1 MPAQTGDDSIAS
13 LRFPE
18 FRYLLASIALSTLAG
33 RALNLVIGYQIY
45 ELTGDPLAIAWL
57 GLVEVIPAVSLALF
71 GGHVADRNDRRRI
84 VLVTMGASV
93 LCAVLLMNLAP
104 HTATLGVLPL
114 YGVIFLAGIARGFAD
129 PAASAFEAQ
138 VVPRE
143 LYVNASAWLSS
154 MWQGCA
160 IIGPAAGG
168 LIYFLI
174 GDALTYLTI
183 AILFA
188 LSWLF
193 IWLIAPKPVPEVIAG
208 ESVFESI
215 AVGLRFVFSNQV
227 LVGSMA
233 LDLFA
238 VLFGGAM
245 ALLPIFAKDILHV
258 GSLGAGV
265 MSAAPS
271 IGALLVMLWSTHRP
285 PIRHAGRNLLLCV
298 GGFGI
303 SMIVF
308 AFSQHF
314 WLSLAAL
321 AFSGGFDGVSVVIRK
336 SILRIL
342 SPDHMR
348 GRISAVGSIFISSSN
363 ELGAF
368 ESGVAAKLLGAAR
381 SVWVGGLVTLAVVFL
396 AAVGSPKLRSL
407 NLTDPKY
414 LANEPPS

>member
-1 MPAQTGDDSIAS
+1 MKFLAGDDPLAS
-13 LRFPE
+13 LRLPE
-18 FRYLLASIALSTLAG
+18 FRYLLASIALSTIAG
-33 RALNLVIGYQIY
+33 RALALVVGYHVY
-45 ELTGDPLAIAWL
+45 ELTNDPLAIAWL

-84 VLVTMGASV
+84 VLVTTAASV
-93 LCAVLLMNLAP
+93 FCAALFVPLSMHAES
-104 HTATLGVLPL
+104 LGVLPL

-160 IIGPAAGG
+160 IVGPAVGG
-168 LIYFLI
+168 FVYYLI
-174 GDALTYLTI
+174 GDTRTYAGIAL
-183 AILFA
+183 LFA
-188 LSWLF
+188 LSWVF
-193 IWLIAPKPVPEVIAG
+193 IWLIARKPIPERVEG
-208 ESVFESI
+208 ESIFTSI
-215 AVGLRFVFSNQV
+215 AVGLRFVFGNQV

-258 GSLGAGV
+258 GARGAGL

-271 IGALLVMLWSTHRP
+271 AGALVVMLWSTYRP
-285 PIRHAGRNLLLCV
+285 PIRRAGWNLILAV
-298 GGFGI
+298 AGFGF

-308 AFSQHF
+308 ALSENF
-314 WLSLAAL
+314 WISLVAL
-321 AFSGGFDGVSVVIRK
+321 AFSGMFDGVSVVIRK

-368 ESGVAAKLLGAAR
+368 ESGVTAKLLGTVR
-381 SVWVGGLVTLAVVFL
+381 SVWIGGVVTIAVVAL
-396 AAVGSPKLRSL
+396 AAASFPKLRRL
-407 NLTDPKY
+407 NL
-414 LANEPPS
+414 AEAREVV